1 LRLLP
6 QRLISHSQK
15 PANRRFA
22 NTLAGGA
29 RRRKDEQPKNR
40 KEESNMRAALLTG
53 LIVLLGYAAL
63 AQDETPL
70 TEVGLQYQMLR
81 VNSSRNIPSFTA
93 NGGTGSFQINFIDH
107 LAAVAEVGAE
117 HNGNIH
123 NIHLDN
129 TWTTYLFGPR
139 VSITKRS
146 SRIVPA
152 FECLLGGVNVAASVK
167 SPLLPDIPG
176 ARLTAG
182 QRAFAVAVG
191 GTLDIRL
198 NHLISLRPIQID
210 YLLTRLSSKTVANG
224 IQTFSQNNLRY
235 GAGMVFNFGSTQ

>member
-1 LRLLP
+1 
-6 QRLISHSQK
+6 
-15 PANRRFA
+15 
-22 NTLAGGA
+22 
-29 RRRKDEQPKNR
+29 
-40 KEESNMRAALLTG
+40 MRIIFLTG
-53 LIVLLGYAAL
+53 LTILSAADAL
-63 AQDETPL
+63 AQEETPL

-93 NGGTGSFQINFIDH
+93 NGGTASFQMNFIDH
-107 LAAVAEVGAE
+107 FAGVAELGAE

-123 NIHLDN
+123 NVHLDN

-152 FECLLGGVNVAASVK
+152 FECLLGGVNVAASIK

-176 ARLTAG
+176 ARLTAE
-182 QRAFAVAVG
+182 QTAFAMAVG

-198 NHLISLRPIQID
+198 NHRISIRPIQLD
-210 YLLTRLSSKTVANG
+210 YLLTRLSSKPVLNG
-224 IQTFSQNNLRY
+224 FETFNQNNLRY
-235 GAGMVFNFGSTQ
+235 GAGVVFRFGSTQ